1 MVPEERFIEF
11 TRRGQMT
18 TPAVGTG
25 PSRTP
30 TNAFST
36 PFVPATNI
44 SSLPDGRPPTI
55 TLPNM
60 MPSHP
65 SHLSSHSTSVMGGDR
80 MQMNIF
86 SDENNFNAVGF
97 KKMNDEQ
104 MLQSKVETILREW
117 ITICY
122 TPIAQRD
129 PQHALA
135 CIVQMVLFFNIIFG
149 LFEFF

>member
-18 TPAVGTG
+18 TPSAGVG

-36 PFVPATNI
+36 PFVPSTSI

-60 MPSHP
+60 LPSHP
-65 SHLSSHSTSVMGGDR
+65 SQLPHPTAIMGGDR
-80 MQMNIF
+80 IPITSNVLF
-86 SDENNFNAVGF
+86 PDENNFNSTNMGMR
-97 KKMNDEQ
+97 KMGEEQ
-104 MLQSKVETILREW
+104 LLQNKVETILKEW

-122 TPIAQRD
+122 TPMAQRD

-135 CIVQMVLFFNIIFG
+135 CIVQMVF
-149 LFEFF
+149 